1 MLRVLL
7 SLLILSIYVSS
18 RAASERIVWSK
29 PHWPPYYIAEGP
41 NTGKGHLDQLLN
53 LIAKQ
58 NKDLNFDS
66 IHSEIGQLDF
76 RGKVLERTC
85 NGAVLKTKDREQ
97 SAYFSAFYL
106 QPPVQVI
113 IRTKDWKKNY
123 FEAKVISFKQL
134 LDSPL
139 RGVFSSGR
147 SYGDILNPMLKE
159 NLKSDH
165 LSFLSRTESLSLLS
179 LVGMGRADYTL
190 EYPEVIRY
198 MQNEK
203 LLEEPLTAIEV
214 EEQRTPYVVY
224 IACPK
229 NDWGKR
235 IIVMLDQAV
244 QKAAATREFKTLME
258 EWYPNNVKSRFRQE
272 FDEFYKKRAAGEWTT
287 VPREKK

>member
-1 MLRVLL
+1 MFRIILSFFVLVL
-7 SLLILSIYVSS
+7 SLSAW
-18 RAASERIVWSK
+18 AAPERIVWSK

-41 NTGKGHLDQLLN
+41 DTGKGHLDQLLN
-53 LIAKQ
+53 LIARQ
-58 NKDLNFDS
+58 NKDLTFDS
-66 IHSEIGQLDF
+66 VHSEIGQLDF
-76 RGKVLERTC
+76 RGKVLEKTC
-85 NGAVLKTKDREQ
+85 NGAVLKTKEREQ

-113 IRTKDWKKNY
+113 VRAKDWKKNF

-134 LDSPL
+134 LSSPF

-147 SYGDILNPMLKE
+147 SYGEALNPLIKE
-159 NLKSDH
+159 NIKNH
-165 LSFLSRTESLSLLS
+165 QISFLSRTESLSLLS
-179 LVGMGRADYTL
+179 LVSLGRADYTL

-203 LLEEPLTAIEV
+203 LLGEPLVSMEV

-235 IIVMLDQAV
+235 IILLLDQAV
-244 QKAAATREFKTLME
+244 QKAAATPEFKKMME
-258 EWYPNNVKSRFRQE
+258 EWYPSSVQSRFREE
-272 FDEFYKKRAAGEWTT
+272 FDEFYEKRASGPWTT
-287 VPREKK
+287 VPNVKK